1 MSIQLAAVPTSL
13 NVRITDDPVSRL
25 IFAVD
30 IEGSTERTNLAKGKL
45 RHFLY
50 ELLGQALEAAGITT
64 RHLEPFTD
72 RGDSVLVLIKPHD
85 EVPKTL
91 VLGRL
96 IPILVD
102 LLAEH
107 NASVGQ
113 PELRIRLRAVVHAGE
128 IHEDDKGFYG
138 DDLDAALRL
147 LEATALKKALKKAE
161 NAPLILVVS
170 EEIFNGIVQQGY
182 LNESSY
188 QPLVRVRVG
197 RRQRRGWAHVPKA
210 HVPSPPDAGRR
221 PRGQLPSNPLSIASA
236 NGRSPVPPE
245 AGGADHN
252 VTGPAVPQPRR
263 G

>member
-1 MSIQLAAVPTSL
+1 MSILLAAVPTSL
-13 NVRITDDPVSRL
+13 DVRLTDDPVSRL

-50 ELLGQALEAAGITT
+50 ELLEQALEAAGIAT

-96 IPILVD
+96 IPILAD

-107 NASVGQ
+107 NASVIQ
-113 PELRIRLRAVVHAGE
+113 PELRMRLRAVVHAGE
-128 IHEDDKGFYG
+128 IHEDGKGFYG
-138 DDLDAALRL
+138 DDLDTAFRL
-147 LEATALKKALKKAE
+147 LEAPSLKKAFKEAE
-161 NAPLILVVS
+161 AAPLILVVS
-170 EEIFNGIVQQGY
+170 EEIFHGIVRQGY
-182 LNESSY
+182 LDDSSY
-188 QPLVRVRVG
+188 WPLVRVRVG
-197 RRQRRGWAHVPKA
+197 RRQRRGWAHVPE
-210 HVPSPPDAGRR
+210 PIIPDPPGAVRR
-221 PRGQLPSNPLSIASA
+221 PRGQLSSNPLSIAPV
-236 NGRSPVPPE
+236 NGRGAAVPE
-245 AGGADHN
+245 ASGPDHDVNGRGA
-252 VTGPAVPQPRR
+252 PRSRR